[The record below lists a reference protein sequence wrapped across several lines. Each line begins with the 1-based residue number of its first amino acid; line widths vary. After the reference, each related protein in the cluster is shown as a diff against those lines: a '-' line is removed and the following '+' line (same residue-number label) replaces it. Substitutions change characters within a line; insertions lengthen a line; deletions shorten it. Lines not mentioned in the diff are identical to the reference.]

1 MTCKG
6 ENMKMEFE
14 PVAMALSS
22 AALASDNGRSV
33 SRGTLYSCMPRR
45 AQARFCRVLCLSLRN
60 ARNRRCFSDNM
71 RNTNTN

>member
-1 MTCKG
+1 
-6 ENMKMEFE
+6 MEF
-14 PVAMALSS
+14 PPRVAMPIPMALCLSS
-22 AALASDNGRSV
+22 AALPLASDNLRPA
-33 SRGTLYSCMPRR
+33 MPRR